1 MNKKLKYL
9 SKSIKESFD
18 INEINKIH
26 KLQYQI
32 ELVLNYDLK
41 TNYYNEYISSK
52 CISNN
57 SSGVL

>member
-1 MNKKLKYL
+1 MEKTMSISYL
-9 SKSIKESFD
+9 D
-18 INEINKIH
+18 IDRKNELNEIS

-32 ELVLNYDLK
+32 ELVLNYDLR
-41 TNYYNEYISSK
+41 TNQYNEYISSK

>member
-1 MNKKLKYL
+1 MINIKLILAIVL
-9 SKSIKESFD
+9 STLVTYAIY
-18 INEINKIH
+18 KIS